1 MQKTGGS
8 CSGADDVLE
17 AIVHGDSRVLHGGC
31 GVRDYEVI
39 DVGTVD
45 GWQAE
50 LSTSEIGEAVF
61 AAKGD
66 VLGDERL
73 RTCAD
78 EAATEVRHVCRH
90 SRFGERPSDAE
101 LVAHQD
107 LGVAA
112 GDEEQRAWRG
122 KVAGARS
129 NRPTVVHAE
138 LGAGLQGRA
147 GRAHPERGS
156 SIIEI
161 DVGDSADDPPRSE
174 LVVVAAIELQE
185 STGSAK
191 AIK

>member
-78 EAATEVRHVCRH
+78 EAATK
-90 SRFGERPSDAE
+90 FGTCAD
-101 LVAHQD
+101 
-107 LGVAA
+107 
-112 GDEEQRAWRG
+112 
-122 KVAGARS
+122 
-129 NRPTVVHAE
+129 TVVS
-138 LGAGLQGRA
+138 GNG
-147 GRAHPERGS
+147 
-156 SIIEI
+156 
-161 DVGDSADDPPRSE
+161 PPMLSLSLMRTW
-174 LVVVAAIELQE
+174 V
-185 STGSAK
+185 
-191 AIK
+191 